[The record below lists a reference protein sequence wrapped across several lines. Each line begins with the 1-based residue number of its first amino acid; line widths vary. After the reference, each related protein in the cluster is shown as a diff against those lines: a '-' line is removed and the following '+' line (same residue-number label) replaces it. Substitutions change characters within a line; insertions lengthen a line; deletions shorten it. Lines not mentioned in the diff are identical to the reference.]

1 MGIADIV
8 AAICIS
14 ISTLIVVILS
24 ISMIIDI
31 IKTNKRMKRLDNMLK
46 EDISNS
52 LAITEILNMQNE
64 RKIRRKNKWHIITM
78 VMMI

>member
-24 ISMIIDI
+24 IIMLIDV
-31 IKTNKRMKRLDNMLK
+31 IKTNKRMKQLDNMLK

-52 LAITEILNMQNE
+52 LAITDILNMQNE
-64 RKIRRKNKWHIITM
+64 RITKLENKEEK
-78 VMMI
+78 

>member
-64 RKIRRKNKWHIITM
+64 RLKKLEENKEEK
-78 VMMI
+78 